1 MRTQDRLL
9 RISRLVVSLAKIVNR
24 LFVLAVI
31 VALLLS
37 SIFANHLM
45 AFLTQSNPGIDASSA
60 SAGLR
65 FEMLVGILMAVAT
78 DRLLVNLGSIV
89 ASASDGDPF
98 NGANARRL
106 QTIGWS
112 LLLLQLLDFPA
123 MVLSRTYPSLGSASP
138 LGDFSAGGW
147 MAVLMVFVLSR
158 VFAQGSIMRS
168 ELDGTV

>member
-1 MRTQDRLL
+1 MRAKDRLL
-9 RISRLVVSLAKIVNR
+9 RISGLVVSLATISNR

-45 AFLTQSNPGIDASSA
+45 AFLAHSNPGIDTSSEM
-60 SAGLR
+60 AGLR
-65 FEMLVGILMAVAT
+65 FEMLIGIVMAFAT
-78 DRLLVNLGSIV
+78 DRLLANLGRIV
-89 ASASDGDPF
+89 ASARDGDPF

-123 MVLSRTYPSLGSASP
+123 MILSRTYPGLGSASP
-138 LGDFSAGGW
+138 LSDFSAGGW

-158 VFAQGSIMRS
+158 VFAQGSIMRR
-168 ELDGTV
+168 ELDGTI